1 MILRIKQV
9 FVTIVFASWWGLN
22 FFFNLPDTS
31 VPIVHN
37 YELYKKWDE
46 IFYQRWGFF
55 APAPDYNDRL
65 YYIYTPNTNSTQTVV
80 YEVFEN
86 LHKNRVSNYLRD
98 DNLSTLDY
106 IIHNTS
112 SPIGDLLRESYE
124 VYVLEN
130 SCNSLKEEDCYR
142 NYINSIRDDFN
153 ESPNILTLVNHA
165 KMIARIKQLNDYKL
179 QIIIGAEELP
189 KFQDRYSSLP
199 AQKSYPFFKSNIF
212 NLKTN
217 KWEKYLE

>member
-1 MILRIKQV
+1 MVLKLKQV
-9 FVTIVFASWWGLN
+9 FILFIFASWWCLN

-65 YYIYTPNTNSTQTVV
+65 YYIYTSNNNSNEFIV

-86 LHKNRVSNYLRD
+86 LHKNRVNNYLKD

-124 VYVLEN
+124 VYTLEGN
-130 SCNSLKEEDCYR
+130 CKNLNDEDCYR

-165 KMIARIKQLNDYKL
+165 KMISKIKNLDNHTL

-189 KFQDRYSSLP
+189 KFQDRYSSNFKH
-199 AQKSYPFFKSNIF
+199 KSYPFFKSNLY
-212 NLKTN
+212 NLKIN
-217 KWEKYLE
+217 KWEKYIE